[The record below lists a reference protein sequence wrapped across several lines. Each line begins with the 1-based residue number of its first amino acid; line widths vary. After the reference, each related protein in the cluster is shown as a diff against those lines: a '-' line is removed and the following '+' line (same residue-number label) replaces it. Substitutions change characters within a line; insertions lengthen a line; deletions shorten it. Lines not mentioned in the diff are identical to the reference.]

1 MGSGQWAYPA
11 QWLKEWFWTGEPDP
25 IGDGTLVFFDE
36 GTDVLVGFVA
46 WRLRR
51 EKVRE
56 RKELMGQIHLMGIIP
71 AYQGKRSIQGCSLAS
86 EMLATAE
93 REAIEHDKGSEE
105 MPFRIDA
112 DKDNIRAREI
122 YEHWGFEY
130 WRPFTSKSGREYAQ
144 LWRPPS
150 EPEQD
155 A

>member
-1 MGSGQWAYPA
+1 MPD
-11 QWLKEWFWTGEPDP
+11 ENPTEPLREFDVMEREALYLLTDP
-25 IGDGTLVFFDE
+25 DRWPPI
-36 GTDVLVGFVA
+36 
-46 WRLRR
+46 W
-51 EKVRE
+51 
-56 RKELMGQIHLMGIIP
+56 
-71 AYQGKRSIQGCSLAS
+71 S